1 MPCMSDV
8 TRLIDA
14 ISHGDPRAAD
24 ELLPL
29 LYGEL
34 RQLAADRLAHEK
46 PGQTL
51 QATALVHEAYL
62 RLVGDDGGPRWDGR
76 AHFFGAASEAMRRIL
91 IDRARRNRRVK
102 HGGEFQRVDLDAV
115 HAASAHAASDRD
127 AEMLAVND
135 LLDELARLDAGAA
148 EVVKLRYFAG
158 YTLEEIADLLEVS
171 RSTVQRRWSFA
182 RAWLFAR
189 LPQEDAES
197 QQVSP

>member
-1 MPCMSDV
+1 MSDV